1 MVYDKDI
8 IYSQAGPSSKWAK
21 PCSNTAV
28 SLLGATNLLHRSVS
42 QSEHAPCTGWHATLI
57 VVTVINVYGFQSF
70 PSIIWCVGGILS
82 QSWQENLLELES
94 NLARSTADWKLVI
107 GHHPVRRNNWPS
119 NNMDL
124 LPSLEPILEQYHV
137 QAYFSG
143 HEHNLQYM
151 HQDDSSV
158 HYVITGGGSLT
169 DYSPIVHYD
178 NGGSKFQYWGSGN
191 MAQQPDCSLH

>member
-1 MVYDKDI
+1 MCICPSHWLAYTSTGNYNFQRLTQI
-8 IYSQAGPSSKWAK
+8 IP
-21 PCSNTAV
+21 
-28 SLLGATNLLHRSVS
+28 
-42 QSEHAPCTGWHATLI
+42 
-57 VVTVINVYGFQSF
+57 
-70 PSIIWCVGGILS
+70 CVGGILS

-124 LPSLEPILEQYHV
+124 LPSLEPILEHYHV

-151 HQDDSSV
+151 HQDYSSV

-191 MAQQPDCSLH
+191 CI